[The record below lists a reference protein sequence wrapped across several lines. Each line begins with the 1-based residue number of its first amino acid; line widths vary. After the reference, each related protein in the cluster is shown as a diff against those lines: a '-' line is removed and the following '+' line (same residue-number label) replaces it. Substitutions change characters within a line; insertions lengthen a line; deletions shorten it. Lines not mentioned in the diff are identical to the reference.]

1 MADVNK
7 TVGIIFQGQDQGASA
22 TASALT
28 KSMQGLSDAS
38 GLTAKQVAESAAAEA
53 KWSASAIKAKQD
65 ADALAASQDKLG
77 DSAETAGKKSDRLAD
92 GLKAIAASLVTKAFI
107 DANVSFEQFE
117 KSMTLILGST
127 EKAREEFKFLSDESN
142 RLGLNIN
149 DAAKAYIS
157 LTAATKGT
165 SLEGQAT
172 RDIFV
177 AVSQA
182 MASLGKSSFETEGAL
197 KAIEQIASKGKVQME
212 ELRGQLGDRL
222 PGALQIAARA
232 LGVGVEELDS
242 FAKKGISA
250 TEFIPKF
257 AAEIIRTFN
266 LDNTERIKG
275 FNQELARTQNAI
287 SAAFVELGKAGV
299 FDVFQK
305 GLQVATASVIGA
317 VATFKLLGE
326 VIGAFLAA
334 ASAGDF
340 SQFSSNVSESFDK
353 ATTTV
358 RSSGE
363 AILNWFDSSEK
374 ASTSAKKLSD
384 SLGIGGIDKYAVAQ
398 EKAAVAIDKASESSK
413 KQVDTLAKQAAETR
427 KAEDAAAKLGLEL
440 EKLASNERIKTLE
453 FKAEIDVARIQADA
467 EKVTAAFQSIN
478 TGIESTG
485 DVLGNLFGLF
495 DKLGNLDSSAYR
507 AVFDQI
513 DKENALREKS
523 FQLQEK
529 LTQAQIDNLNA
540 QTKALA
546 SGDAIIKIDGAGLQP
561 HLEAFMWEILKAVQ
575 VRANRDGMAFL
586 LGV

>member
-1 MADVNK
+1 M
-7 TVGIIFQGQDQGASA
+7 
-22 TASALT
+22 
-28 KSMQGLSDAS
+28 
-38 GLTAKQVAESAAAEA
+38 
-53 KWSASAIKAKQD
+53 
-65 ADALAASQDKLG
+65 
-77 DSAETAGKKSDRLAD
+77 
-92 GLKAIAASLVTKAFI
+92 TKAFI

-197 KAIEQIASKGKVQME
+197 KSIEQIASKGKVQME

-232 LGVGVEELDS
+232 LGIGVEELDS

-257 AAEIIRTFN
+257 AAEITRTFN

-384 SLGIGGIDKYAVAQ
+384 SLGIGDIDKYAVAQ